1 MRARS
6 ASRLAWA
13 LWAVGVAG
21 CAGFV
26 VLETTRHS
34 SDLSGTWFNTQE
46 ALGALVF
53 PTVGAI
59 VASRRKE
66 NPLGWL
72 FLAIGAS
79 FGLSAVGGAI
89 KDVFPFR
96 SDTWQRG
103 TWLQTWSWAPG
114 LVFMTT
120 YLLLLFPDGRLPSPR
135 WRWVA
140 WLTGAA
146 VSLMVLAGMFDRTAG
161 ATAGY
166 NSPLPTLPD
175 SVVGFFQL
183 FSTFSALVAS
193 IASVVALVRRFRRS
207 TGAERQQMKWFA
219 YAGVATIVL
228 IPGRVIAFA
237 HVPAMVAL
245 GLLSIPILPVAAGV
259 AILRYRLYDI
269 DRVVNRTIVYAV
281 LTALLVGVYAGLVVG
296 LGALVGSNNPLVI
309 AGSTL
314 AVAALIGP
322 ARRRVQSF
330 IDRRFY
336 RRKYDA
342 ARTLEQ
348 FTARLR
354 NEIDL
359 DDLREHLVAVVDETM
374 RPAHAS
380 LWIRGTEGMRP

>member
-1 MRARS
+1 MSTRS
-6 ASRLAWA
+6 ATRLAWA

-21 CAGFV
+21 CAVFV

-34 SDLSGTWFNTQE
+34 SDLGGSWFNAQE

-72 FLAIGAS
+72 FLAIGVS
-79 FGLSAVGGAI
+79 FGISAVGGAI
-89 KDVFPFR
+89 TDVFAFR
-96 SDTWQRG
+96 SATWQWG

-114 LVFMTT
+114 WVFMIT
-120 YLLLLFPDGRLPSPR
+120 YLLLLFPDGRLPSRR
-135 WRWVA
+135 WAWVA
-140 WLTGAA
+140 WVTGTA
-146 VSLMVLAGMFDRTAG
+146 VVLMVLAGVFDRTAG
-161 ATAGY
+161 GTAGY
-166 NSPLPTLPD
+166 QSPLPTWPD

-183 FSTFSALVAS
+183 SSSFSALVAS
-193 IASVVALVRRFRRS
+193 VASVVALVRRFRRS

-219 YAGVATIVL
+219 YAGVATVVL
-228 IPGRVIAFA
+228 IPGRVIVFA

-245 GLLSIPILPVAAGV
+245 GLLSIPILPVAAGL

-269 DRVVNRTIVYAV
+269 DRVVNRTLVYGA
-281 LTALLVGVYAGLVVG
+281 LTAVLVGVYVALAVG
-296 LGALVGSNNPLVI
+296 LGSVAGRDNSLVI

-314 AVAALIGP
+314 VVAALFRP
-322 ARRRVQSF
+322 ARRRLQGLV
-330 IDRRFY
+330 DRRFY

-342 ARTLEQ
+342 ARTLEA

-354 NEIDL
+354 EEVDL
-359 DDLREHLVAVVDETM
+359 EELREHLLDVVGETM
-374 RPAHAS
+374 QPAQAT
-380 LWIRGTEGMRP
+380 LWLRTAEGIR